1 MAIST
6 QLVASLAAGGGASIT
21 AVTVPSLSSGLTYR
35 DTYTWGE
42 SGKTYIVMESRGFGI
57 SASSSGG
64 VSMNSNSGNPMQVV
78 SGPITFSDSNRTFLC
93 IEVATN

>member
-21 AVTVPSLSSGLTYR
+21 AATVSGLR
-35 DTYTWGE
+35 SIWGE
-42 SGKTYIVMESRGFGI
+42 SGKTYLVMNVDG
-57 SASSSGG
+57 SS
-64 VSMNSNSGNPMQVV
+64 PMQVKPGPV
-78 SGPITFSDSNRTFLC
+78 TLVGSGQTFLC